1 MSIKR
6 VTLLVTTFNSLTQ
19 KTWVYLRDRGYI
31 VDVVYA
37 INPNQMVAEVEAFKP
52 DIIFSPFLKSLY
64 LEGDFLNLSKPWFYI
79 PGSYWV
85 DKGAYGSWKWPV
97 FFFTKRGGVSPFQ
110 GH

>member
-37 INPNQMVAEVEAFKP
+37 INPNQMVAEVELLSQ
-52 DIIFSPFLKSLY
+52 ILYSLHLKRYES
-64 LEGDFLNLSKPWFYI
+64 S
-79 PGSYWV
+79 
-85 DKGAYGSWKWPV
+85 
-97 FFFTKRGGVSPFQ
+97 
-110 GH
+110 